1 MLVVFRRH
9 MYSGLIHF
17 ERETR
22 PTVLT
27 PGHMSPIISENS
39 SGVGSLFCFV
49 SSSSS
54 SSSSSSVRRQVER
67 DVGQTNGRS
76 ASHADPLLVFGVVS
90 FSFYGPGP
98 APSRSLAGD
107 RRAEDGWTDFC
118 FFFLLS
124 KKKFSHFLSLSG
136 HYRTKPSVD
145 QRRSFL
151 NSSLHGLAAAKQVA
165 LSSFFLSY
173 LSSTFGA
180 FFILRSL
187 SDGFAV
193 KEKRRKGDIAFSF
206 ASLHSFFHSCLNSVL
221 IESIRLE

>member
-1 MLVVFRRH
+1 

-49 SSSSS
+49 SSS

-118 FFFLLS
+118 FFFSFQKKNSPIFCRFRVIIGQSHRLTSVDRSSTLLS
-124 KKKFSHFLSLSG
+124 TALQPLSKWPYL
-136 HYRTKPSVD
+136 
-145 QRRSFL
+145 
-151 NSSLHGLAAAKQVA
+151 
-165 LSSFFLSY
+165 LSSYLIFHLPLALFLYFEAY
-173 LSSTFGA
+173 LMV
-180 FFILRSL
+180 SL
-187 SDGFAV
+187 IR
-193 KEKRRKGDIAFSF
+193 KREEKVI
-206 ASLHSFFHSCLNSVL
+206 
-221 IESIRLE
+221 

>member
-1 MLVVFRRH
+1 
-9 MYSGLIHF
+9 
-17 ERETR
+17 
-22 PTVLT
+22 
-27 PGHMSPIISENS
+27 MS
-39 SGVGSLFCFV
+39 VRFFV
-49 SSSSS
+49 SFLLLLLLLLLLLYGVKSSETLAKQTDGRLLTQIH
-54 SSSSSSVRRQVER
+54 SSSSVLFLFRFMAPARLRPGRWRGTVEPR
-67 DVGQTNGRS
+67 TGGRIF
-76 ASHADPLLVFGVVS
+76 V
-90 FSFYGPGP
+90 
-98 APSRSLAGD
+98 
-107 RRAEDGWTDFC
+107 

-187 SDGFAV
+187 SDGFAD